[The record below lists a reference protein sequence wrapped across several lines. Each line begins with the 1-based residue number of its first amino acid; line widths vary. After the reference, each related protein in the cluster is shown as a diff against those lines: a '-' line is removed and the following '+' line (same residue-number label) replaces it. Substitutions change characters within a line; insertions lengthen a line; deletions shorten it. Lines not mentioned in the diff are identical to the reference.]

1 MRTINLDEA
10 LWRNSMLPEGILER
24 WLVDD
29 GAAVAAGER
38 IAEVRIESSLHEIM
52 SPGGG
57 VLAIIAKQNAVVEP
71 GLAIGRLLQP
81 S

>member
-1 MRTINLDEA
+1 MTMINLDEG

-29 GAAVAAGER
+29 GTIVTTGER

-57 VLAIIAKQNAVVEP
+57 VLTILAEQNSVVEP
-71 GLAIGRLLQP
+71 GTAVGRLL
-81 S
+81 

>member
-1 MRTINLDEA
+1 MTMINLDEG

-29 GAAVAAGER
+29 GTIVTAGER

-57 VLAIIAKQNAVVEP
+57 VLTILAEQNTVVEP
-71 GLAIGRLLQP
+71 GTAVGRLL
-81 S
+81 

>member
-1 MRTINLDEA
+1 MTMIHLDEG

-29 GAAVAAGER
+29 GTTVTAGER

-57 VLAIIAKQNAVVEP
+57 VLTILAEQNTVVEP
-71 GLAIGRLLQP
+71 GTAVGRLL
-81 S
+81 